1 MAPTTPKT
9 PKKATPA
16 KKLATPT
23 TPGSPSPRIRKS
35 QREAPDLGT
44 ELTFIL
50 LGDGPKASRKT
61 FVVHKN
67 LLMTVSGFFAMG
79 LTSSFKEADT
89 GIFEM
94 EEEDPDVFSI
104 FIHWIYFNRLFKMK
118 TSPSSATDEDSEEWD
133 CLPRLYTLGER
144 LNAPRFKDAVISATI
159 EKVKESQVMPDNWAT
174 YVYQNTVA
182 PCGMRRLIVD
192 FHVFAHQGKLLKKG
206 ACPDADEPEGEFLQD
221 AMARMVDAGHSVFT
235 TAAQMPW
242 ANPCDYH
249 EHGEEVCHLVEDGG
263 VASPESSSMLP
274 STPVR
279 RSSRLT
285 DAVASARSA
294 PIPTSLNP
302 GTPSVNG
309 IPAGAQPM
317 EATFKVNQPCP
328 LGVQLP
334 LDNSQTTW
342 LWLPY
347 PHHATIDWTS
357 RREVV
362 NLNEWRY
369 RVIRAAKDAV
379 GIPRFHR
386 P

>member
-16 KKLATPT
+16 KKL
-23 TPGSPSPRIRKS
+23 
-35 QREAPDLGT
+35 LGT

-104 FIHWIYFNRLFKMK
+104 FVHWIYFNRLFTMK

-144 LNAPRFKDAVISATI
+144 LDAPRFKDAVISATI

-206 ACPDADEPEGEFLQD
+206 ACPDADEPEGDFLQD

-249 EHGEEVCHLVEDGG
+249 EHGDSVCHLLEDGG
-263 VASPESSSMLP
+263 VAPPSSPDILGTENGQL
-274 STPVR
+274 TPVR
-279 RSSRLT
+279 RST
-285 DAVASARSA
+285 RSA
-294 PIPTSLNP
+294 VLTNGPQVIFTSS
-302 GTPSVNG
+302 PSVNG
-309 IPAGAQPM
+309 IPVGALDMDQ
-317 EATFKVNQPCP
+317 TFEVNQPRP
-328 LGVQLP
+328 LGVKLSFNRAYTQFFWQPYNHHFAPFDWASAVHVLAANNWGQRMIRSNK
-334 LDNSQTTW
+334 DN
-342 LWLPY
+342 L
-347 PHHATIDWTS
+347 
-357 RREVV
+357 
-362 NLNEWRY
+362 
-369 RVIRAAKDAV
+369 
-379 GIPRFHR
+379 GIPRVHR
-386 P
+386 T

>member
-16 KKLATPT
+16 KKL
-23 TPGSPSPRIRKS
+23 
-35 QREAPDLGT
+35 LGT

-104 FIHWIYFNRLFKMK
+104 FIHWIYFNRLFTMK

-144 LNAPRFKDAVISATI
+144 LDAPRFKDAVISATI

-174 YVYQNTVA
+174 YVYQSTVA

-206 ACPDADEPEGEFLQD
+206 ACPDADEPEGDFLQD

-242 ANPCDYH
+242 TKPCDYH
-249 EHGEEVCHLVEDGG
+249 EHGEEACHLVEDGG

-294 PIPTSLNP
+294 PISTSLNP

-309 IPAGAQPM
+309 IPAGAQPT

-342 LWLPY
+342 FWLPY
-347 PHHATIDWTS
+347 PHHATIDWTA

-386 P
+386 S

>member
-1 MAPTTPKT
+1 MLTRQTTTMAPTTPKT

-16 KKLATPT
+16 KKL
-23 TPGSPSPRIRKS
+23 
-35 QREAPDLGT
+35 LGT

-104 FIHWIYFNRLFKMK
+104 FIHWIYFNRLFIMK

-144 LNAPRFKDAVISATI
+144 LDTPRFKDAVISATI
-159 EKVKESQVMPDNWAT
+159 EKVKES
-174 YVYQNTVA
+174 QNTVA

-192 FHVFAHQGKLLKKG
+192 FHVFAQQGKLLKKG

-249 EHGEEVCHLVEDGG
+249 EHGDSVCHLLEDGG
-263 VASPESSSMLP
+263 VAPPSSPDILGTENGHLM
-274 STPVR
+274 PVR
-279 RSSRLT
+279 RST
-285 DAVASARSA
+285 RSA
-294 PIPTSLNP
+294 VLTNGPQVILTSS
-302 GTPSVNG
+302 PSVNG
-309 IPAGAQPM
+309 IPVGALDMDQ
-317 EATFKVNQPCP
+317 TFEVNQPRP
-328 LGVQLP
+328 LGVKLSFNRAYTQFFWQPYNHHFAPFDWASAVHVLAANNWRQRMIRSNK
-334 LDNSQTTW
+334 DN
-342 LWLPY
+342 L
-347 PHHATIDWTS
+347 
-357 RREVV
+357 
-362 NLNEWRY
+362 
-369 RVIRAAKDAV
+369 
-379 GIPRFHR
+379 GIPRVHR
-386 P
+386 T

>member
-104 FIHWIYFNRLFKMK
+104 FVHWIYFNRLFTVK

-144 LNAPRFKDAVISATI
+144 LDAPRFKDAVISATI

-206 ACPDADEPEGEFLQD
+206 ACPDADEPEGDFLQD

-242 ANPCDYH
+242 TNPCDYH
-249 EHGEEVCHLVEDGG
+249 EHGDSVCHLNEDEASNSPGSQNPLTRSAIRRG
-263 VASPESSSMLP
+263 VAATRS
-274 STPVR
+274 R
-279 RSSRLT
+279 RT
-285 DAVASARSA
+285 EN
-294 PIPTSLNP
+294 IPP
-302 GTPSVNG
+302 G
-309 IPAGAQPM
+309 ALEM
-317 EATFKVNQPCP
+317 DEAFMTYDPRP
-328 LGVQLP
+328 LGVKVP
-334 LDNSQTTW
+334 LDSSRNAWTW
-342 LWLPY
+342 RQYLHMEEPWFNWENGWHVRRLNLWRLR
-347 PHHATIDWTS
+347 IV
-357 RREVV
+357 RE
-362 NLNEWRY
+362 ETARS
-369 RVIRAAKDAV
+369 D
-379 GIPRFHR
+379 GGT
-386 P
+386 